1 MAEEDNVI
9 DLVGQNKKLSTIVKV
24 DNNLLINGFP
34 TFSKSWTPFDIDWW
48 NIIDSQVV
56 DQKDNRIKIP
66 ISKVKDLMYL
76 RKHMTNDAF
85 IEKSNNTLRKFM
97 SLQAGFE
104 KKEKDKKIYVN
115 VNIFSQSYI
124 DTECN
129 AWIRVSPQ
137 ATRYFNNL
145 SQWTRFALEQV
156 TRLRTSYSK
165 KLFMYL
171 KQWRTIGRRTFTLE
185 EFRKVMDVPESYR
198 PGSIDQKILNP
209 TAEYLA
215 PYFVKFRITKNY
227 TKGIRGRKLIG
238 YTFTFKPESKT
249 QRDAGYNKEV
259 EETIHLYS
267 IMTND
272 YLTLNQKFRAIDRY
286 RELKLGTTKKYYE
299 SSHPNTIFLD
309 PNSAHRS
316 KRGVTTRADL
326 ADLAKYK
333 ISDLESIIEIYET
346 LLKNGKIKEWDLKD
360 LAIIERV
367 CFDKQ
372 IKLAAKTEH
381 TDNSY
386 VPHSKTIA
394 SSLVVRLCIAHRL
407 NDYNSETIDNEIE
420 RLVRNTFGE
429 YKRKE
434 DNRSYELKHNID

>member
-185 EFRKVMDVPESYR
+185 EFRKVMDVPE
-198 PGSIDQKILNP
+198 I
-209 TAEYLA
+209 
-215 PYFVKFRITKNY
+215 
-227 TKGIRGRKLIG
+227 GR
-238 YTFTFKPESKT
+238 
-249 QRDAGYNKEV
+249 
-259 EETIHLYS
+259 
-267 IMTND
+267 
-272 YLTLNQKFRAIDRY
+272 
-286 RELKLGTTKKYYE
+286 
-299 SSHPNTIFLD
+299 
-309 PNSAHRS
+309 AH
-316 KRGVTTRADL
+316 V
-326 ADLAKYK
+326 
-333 ISDLESIIEIYET
+333 
-346 LLKNGKIKEWDLKD
+346 
-360 LAIIERV
+360 
-367 CFDKQ
+367 
-372 IKLAAKTEH
+372 
-381 TDNSY
+381 
-386 VPHSKTIA
+386 
-394 SSLVVRLCIAHRL
+394 
-407 NDYNSETIDNEIE
+407 
-420 RLVRNTFGE
+420 
-429 YKRKE
+429 
-434 DNRSYELKHNID
+434 